1 MELDKNE
8 QYLATG
14 DVNGNL
20 RVWNISDYCKNIH
33 VSNENAHKNQPRKK
47 QTAFD
52 IRLKT
57 KIFT

>member
-1 MELDKNE
+1 MHIDKNE

-33 VSNENAHKNQPRKK
+33 LNKESAPKIQPRK
-47 QTAFD
+47 FNP
-52 IRLKT
+52 
-57 KIFT
+57 